1 MAAYGGCGR
10 LGAGGWQFVWQF
22 FRQAGADDRGGLA
35 RGGFSGTG
43 EGGGGGGMAEGLEAF
58 ELAAGAGEVAGDVCF
73 VAHNEVRGLDFWHE
87 SRGYG
92 FGGWGR
98 E

>member
-1 MAAYGGCGR
+1 
-10 LGAGGWQFVWQF
+10 
-22 FRQAGADDRGGLA
+22 
-35 RGGFSGTG
+35 
-43 EGGGGGGMAEGLEAF
+43 MAEGLEAF